1 MNVISVEN
9 HLPITVTCNHIKDH
23 IQERNRMNIN
33 NMVKPLHVIILYTY
47 TREITLD

>member
-1 MNVISVEN
+1 
-9 HLPITVTCNHIKDH
+9 
-23 IQERNRMNIN
+23 MNIN